1 MPEQRHF
8 DRLHEQQLL
17 QLLQL
22 NLCVQCIECVDC
34 PDAALMYLTIV
45 ARNDATRKDTAAY
58 LAIVARNDATT
69 QKDTAAYLTIVARN
83 DATRKD
89 TATPQI
95 SYAPAP
101 NRPATTIRIRLPR
114 TPQPTGRAA
123 AALSRVP
130 RWGPAVGLRAVMC
143 AA

>member
-8 DRLHEQQLL
+8 DRLNEQQLL
-17 QLLQL
+17 KLLQL

-58 LAIVARNDATT
+58 L
-69 QKDTAAYLTIVARN
+69 TIVARK

-89 TATPQI
+89 TAAPQI

-101 NRPATTIRIRLPR
+101 NRPTTTIRIRLPP